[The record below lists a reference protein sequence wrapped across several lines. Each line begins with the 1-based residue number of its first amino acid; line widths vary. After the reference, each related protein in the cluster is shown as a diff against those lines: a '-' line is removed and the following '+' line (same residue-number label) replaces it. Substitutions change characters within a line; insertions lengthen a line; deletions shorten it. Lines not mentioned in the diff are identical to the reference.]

1 MHEKNKI
8 GTRQRVIF
16 LKLTYLFYL
25 EANYNIVV
33 AFALHRHESAMGV
46 HVSPHPEPPSKPP
59 PHPIPLGCPRV
70 PALSALLQAYKEN
83 QTYFKQFFFFFLSLP
98 EPLVLLLK

>member
-8 GTRQRVIF
+8 GTRRRVIF
-16 LKLTYLFYL
+16 FKLAYLFYL
-25 EANYNIVV
+25 GANYNIVM

-70 PALSALLQAYKEN
+70 PALSALLHAYKEN
-83 QTYFKQFFFFFLSLP
+83 
-98 EPLVLLLK
+98 